1 MIALSPSVDVSVVVQ
16 CVLGIVVTVS
26 EGVLLVSCGE
36 DGLVVFVSSSP
47 SLSESVVAGK
57 VSGIVVTGSE
67 VALSVLWAEEG
78 SAKVV
83 LS

>member
-1 MIALSPSVDVSVVVQ
+1 M
-16 CVLGIVVTVS
+16 LGIVVTVT
-26 EGVLLVSCGE
+26 EGVLLVSCAEG
-36 DGLVVFVSSSP
+36 GLVVFVSSSP
-47 SLSESVVAGK
+47 SPSESVVAGK

-67 VALSVLWAEEG
+67 VALSVMWAEEG

>member
-1 MIALSPSVDVSVVVQ
+1 MF
-16 CVLGIVVTVS
+16 GIVVTVS
-26 EGVLLVSCGE
+26 EGVLLVGCAE
-36 DGLVVFVSSSP
+36 DGLVVFVLSSP

-67 VALSVLWAEEG
+67 VALSVMWAEEG